1 MLLNQLMGSSL
12 SLERFIFIIKQLMT
26 STNCSNIFSFSFSLF
41 FFFIFHCGDSVNLT
55 VMETLIPHCNH
66 PESKTQ
72 QPNKCTPEWAPLSIC
87 LISAQYIRIHFRAH
101 QSWKS
106 ETKLKHLVLLDSLCI

>member
-26 STNCSNIFSFSFSLF
+26 STNCSNF
-41 FFFIFHCGDSVNLT
+41 FFFFSFFLFHFPLWGFCQSYCHGDIDSPLY
-55 VMETLIPHCNH
+55 H

-72 QPNKCTPEWAPLSIC
+72 LPNKCTPEWAPLSIC

-106 ETKLKHLVLLDSLCI
+106 ETELKHLVLLDSLCI